1 MNNMTELADQL
12 RTIKLDKYIEF
23 MLLGDPVKLLLVP
36 LWAEPSVLP
45 GVYQTSYNCAGDSVR
60 CNLWDLADNADA
72 TCRMFP
78 MDGTV
83 NTGFDY
89 CIIVYDTITRVKKE
103 ELDKW
108 ITIKDQICSRQHP
121 ERQCELV
128 VLVVK
133 APRTPSS
140 KYSHIEKSCAKL
152 KIHLIPVDNT
162 KDGLDKIRS
171 LLERLANL
179 VYQKRKAKH
188 HERIAELLSKR

>member
-1 MNNMTELADQL
+1 MTELADQI

-23 MLLGDPVKLLLVP
+23 MLLGDPVKLLLTG
-36 LWAEPSVLP
+36 LWAEPSALP
-45 GVYQTSYNCAGDSVR
+45 GVYQSSYICAGDSVR
-60 CNLWDLADNADA
+60 CNVWDLADNADA

-78 MDGTV
+78 MDGTI

-89 CIIVYDTITRVKKE
+89 CIIVYDVITRVKKE

-121 ERQCELV
+121 DRKCQLV

-133 APRTPSS
+133 APRTQSE
-140 KYSHIEKSCAKL
+140 KYSHIEESCKRL
-152 KIHLIPVDNT
+152 KVHLILVDNT
-162 KDGLDKIRS
+162 KNGLDTIRT

-179 VYQKRKAKH
+179 VYQGRKALH
-188 HERIAELLSKR
+188 HQRISDLLTKRIQ